1 MPKTLVVIAG
11 PTAVGKTA
19 VAIELAK
26 ALNTRI
32 VSADSRQCYREMTI
46 GTAKPSS
53 EELSEVKHYF
63 IDEFPVTKNIT
74 AADYEHLALEY
85 INQIFERNNFAVLTG
100 GTGLYIKAV
109 CEGLDEMPP
118 VNPAIEKEVTDHY
131 ATQGLEWLQ
140 HAVRQE
146 DPEFF
151 SSGEVQNPAR
161 LLRALVF
168 KRSTGVSI
176 VRFRTGRKKERPF
189 RIIKFVLDLPRPE
202 LYLRIEQR
210 VDQMMKQ
217 GLLDEVRTLYPQRNL
232 KNLQTVGYVELFE
245 YLEGK
250 CSLDEAVAN
259 IRQHTRNYAKRQL
272 TWFRKDPEFIWL
284 NPQNAQAAIL
294 SKLDINPRY

>member
-168 KRSTGVSI
+168 NRSTGVSI

>member
-26 ALNTRI
+26 ALNTRF
-32 VSADSRQCYREMTI
+32 VSADRRQCYHEMTI

-53 EELSEVKHYF
+53 EELSDVKHYF

-118 VNPAIEKEVTDHY
+118 VNPAIENEVTDHY
-131 ATQGLEWLQ
+131 ATQGLEWRQ

-210 VDQMMKQ
+210 GDQMMKQ

-245 YLEGK
+245 YLDGK
-250 CSLDEAVAN
+250 
-259 IRQHTRNYAKRQL
+259 
-272 TWFRKDPEFIWL
+272 
-284 NPQNAQAAIL
+284 
-294 SKLDINPRY
+294 